1 MRTMASAFDRHAQKF
16 EHYRAFPARVP
27 EAIRLAVWGS
37 TGAGPSA
44 RFLDLGAGSGR
55 IGRAFVE
62 AKDCYVG
69 VDYSFAM
76 LREFRARS
84 SAACLIQADGG
95 QLPFPDGSFDVVLLM
110 QVLSGAQNPRRLLS
124 EAVRVIARGGFV
136 VVGYI
141 AMPPTGID
149 ARMKAQLALILDEM
163 GVGAYSAGKSRERS
177 FEWLYTTSSRNKQ
190 VTAASWTAKRT
201 AREFLDRHSSG
212 ARFAALPPA
221 VQTEA
226 LKKLGDW
233 AEKACGSLD
242 KIFSETHS
250 FELHV
255 FGIG

>member
-16 EHYRAFPARVP
+16 EYYRAFPAGVP
-27 EAIRLAVWGS
+27 EAIRQEVWAS

-62 AKDCYVG
+62 ANDCYVG
-69 VDYSFAM
+69 VDFSFAM

-84 SAACLIQADGG
+84 SAACLVQADGG

-110 QVLSGAQNPRRLLS
+110 QVLSGTQDPHRLLG
-124 EAVRVIARGGFV
+124 EAVRVIVRGGFV
-136 VVGYI
+136 VVGHI
-141 AMPPTGID
+141 ATPPTGVD
-149 ARMKAQLALILDEM
+149 ARMKARLALILDEM
-163 GVGAYSAGKSRERS
+163 GVGAYSAGKFRERS
-177 FEWLYTTSSRNKQ
+177 FDWLYTISSRNKQ
-190 VTAASWTAKRT
+190 VTAASWKVKRT

-212 ARFAALPPA
+212 ARFAALPLA

-226 LKKLGDW
+226 LKRLGDW
-233 AEKACGSLD
+233 ADKACGSLD
-242 KIFSETHS
+242 EIFSETHS